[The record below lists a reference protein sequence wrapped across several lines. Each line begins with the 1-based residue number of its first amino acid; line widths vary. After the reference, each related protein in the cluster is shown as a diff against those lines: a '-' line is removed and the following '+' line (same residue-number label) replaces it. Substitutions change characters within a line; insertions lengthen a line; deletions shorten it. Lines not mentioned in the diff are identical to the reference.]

1 MYTGALGRFRAA
13 GARCLPRRWMRCRAA
28 ESPRRAAPLGALLRE
43 PPRRAPLCLAHLQ
56 SALSLSPTPSSA
68 VYKPSAN
75 IRKSNEWIKGML
87 SSACNLSGKG
97 GWCTGTRSRHPAPGA
112 SAVSNDWRRKGTKT
126 ALFRDLQNQLVPET
140 HPAFPGIR
148 QDGRFALRR
157 PLRTGKSGTRALPA
171 EPCGGRPE
179 APAGAVCR
187 LSSVPGRCAA
197 SSLPPGRGR
206 LRVPEH
212 RLALPGPG
220 GSPPRRSASCARRR
234 RRATCPRAAA
244 RGPARREAAPP
255 ASAPLRGAVRG
266 ASAARPAGERGRP
279 GAAPP
284 PAAFCRLLCTRG
296 CLGAGSRRAVL
307 LPGLCRPRLAPQRV
321 SFFHLVDFQPLR
333 SGTRPSRVLPCNPE
347 IPLGCCLCGTRDWR
361 KSAAICR

>member
-97 GWCTGTRSRHPAPGA
+97 GWCTGTRSRHAAPGA

-187 LSSVPGRCAA
+187 LSSVSGRCAA

-284 PAAFCRLLCTRG
+284 PAVLPAALHPRVPRRGEPAGGAAPGALPAPARAATRELLSSRGLPAPSVGNSPLTRFT
-296 CLGAGSRRAVL
+296 LQPRNTAGL
-307 LPGLCRPRLAPQRV
+307 LPLRKAGLKEKRCDL
-321 SFFHLVDFQPLR
+321 
-333 SGTRPSRVLPCNPE
+333 
-347 IPLGCCLCGTRDWR
+347 
-361 KSAAICR
+361 